1 MKCPTIDK
9 LEQWFDGFDQVD
21 EIIQSHVE
29 TCQECRQVIKM
40 YAEEQEL
47 IKETLTTPTL
57 PDDFTI
63 QVLNQLEP
71 YEHKEK
77 GEKMETGVASSCCLC
92 TCRGINNHFKS

>member
-29 TCQECRQVIKM
+29 TCQECQQVIKM

-47 IKETLTTPTL
+47 IKETLRHQHYLMIL
-57 PDDFTI
+57 P
-63 QVLNQLEP
+63 
-71 YEHKEK
+71 
-77 GEKMETGVASSCCLC
+77 
-92 TCRGINNHFKS
+92 FKF